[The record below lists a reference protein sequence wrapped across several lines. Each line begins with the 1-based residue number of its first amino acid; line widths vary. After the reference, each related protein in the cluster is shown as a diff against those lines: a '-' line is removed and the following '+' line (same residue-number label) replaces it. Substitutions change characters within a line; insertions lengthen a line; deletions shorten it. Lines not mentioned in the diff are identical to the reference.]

1 VSGAIWD
8 DAVRWASL
16 VDGTQCPICLRGR
29 PLGVLAER
37 PHAWLTSGER
47 VPVYGY
53 VCVVARRHATEP
65 YDLPAAER
73 HGFWDDVCFA
83 AERVARLLD
92 PVKINYELHGNSLPH
107 LHVHLF
113 PRFRGDR
120 FVGGP
125 IDPRV
130 EPVVLAADDLER
142 LAAALAA

>member
-16 VDGTQCPICLRGR
+16 VDGTQCPICLRG
-29 PLGVLAER
+29 R

-130 EPVVLAADDLER
+130 EPVVQAADDLER
-142 LAAALAA
+142 LASALAA